1 MMTYRDIL
9 GINQSRL
16 KLILSDPKSYK
27 NEVQIESD
35 SLRFGSL
42 VDCLILD
49 EDKFEEKYL
58 IAKAKEPTATLL
70 EIFNKTFP
78 DCTESQ
84 IEEIVN
90 QQTEDGK
97 YIYWGS
103 TKKPELRRANWDN
116 PEFWDYWKEKEKAK
130 QFILVSQENYNQ
142 AIEAKFNFRRDGFIA
157 KLLREKEIN
166 THVVLQ
172 FNYEEFNC
180 KSELDIVLIDHKEKT
195 IQEIDL
201 KSSSSNRF
209 GFVSDIKKYRYDFQ
223 RAFYNIGMKKY
234 AEELGYT
241 LLAPSII
248 YIPSFSNSPCYL
260 FEFEEKYVS
269 GLNYTDK
276 YGNVIE
282 SVDSAFE
289 RLTWHL
295 NNDLWEY
302 PMDYYINGKFQVVL

>member
-1 MMTYRDIL
+1 MTYRDMP

-16 KLILSDPKSYK
+16 KMILSDPKSYRD
-27 NEVQIESD
+27 NIQIESD

-49 EDKFEEKYL
+49 EDKFEQKYL

-78 DCTESQ
+78 HCNESQ

-90 QQTEDGK
+90 QQSEDGK

-103 TKKPELRRANWDN
+103 TKDFEKRRKNWDN
-116 PEFWDYWKEKEKAK
+116 PEFWDYWKEKEKANN
-130 QFILVSQENYNQ
+130 FILVSQENYDQ
-142 AIEAKFNFRRDGFIA
+142 AISAKNNFERDSFITTLF
-157 KLLREKEIN
+157 KEKEIN
-166 THVVLQ
+166 THTLLQ

-180 KSELDIVLIDHKEKT
+180 KGELDIMLIDHNNKS

-209 GFVSDIKKYRYDFQ
+209 GFMSGIKKYRYDFQ

-241 LLAPSII
+241 LLAPCII

-260 FEFEEKYVS
+260 FEFEEKYIT
-269 GLNYTDK
+269 GLDYTDK
-276 YGNVIE
+276 YGNIVE
-282 SVDSAFE
+282 SVDSAFQ

-295 NNDLWEY
+295 NNDLWDY